1 MAQLG
6 ISEYRT
12 IVLASGLVTREA
24 VEAAEQALRAAGKIE
39 PTADDLAHQLVE
51 QGVVNRWQAQQMLAG
66 RPRFHLGPYLI
77 LDSIGQGGM
86 GQVFRAEHLV
96 MGRMVAVKVLPR
108 HKSTPEAVAS
118 FQREIRA
125 QAQLDHENLVRALDA
140 GHDGNVHYL
149 VTEYV
154 PGTDLR
160 RLIRRAGRLSPA
172 MAASIITQVARGLGH
187 AHEKGLLHRDVK
199 PGNVLVTP
207 DGRAKI
213 SDLGLVGYF
222 EGDVDDPQTGKI
234 VGTADY
240 LCPEQVLGNVKLT
253 PASDIYSLGC
263 TLYYAVTGKV
273 PFAGGSTRDK
283 ARAHVRHVP
292 LKPQLLNPDVD
303 EEFADIILMM
313 MAKDPA
319 QRIATTAE
327 VVERL
332 TPWHDGGVPIAV
344 PSAARGREIP
354 TPPPIGQSPANYT
367 PDQGDTQPSFV
378 IATFLPHELGDDD
391 SISQTSQGTFPM
403 AAATEETQ
411 RSMSRIRSTLDHF
424 ERQGIPRSVSILIAI
439 AAVVAAVCLA
449 AIVAGY

>member
-1 MAQLG
+1 MSPLG
-6 ISEYRT
+6 ISEFRT
-12 IVLASGLVTREA
+12 IVLASGLATREA
-24 VEAAEQALRAAGKIE
+24 IDAAEEALRAASH
-39 PTADDLAHQLVE
+39 DLTGAALANQLVE
-51 QGVVNRWQAQQMLAG
+51 QGVINRWQASHMLSG
-66 RPRFHLGPYLI
+66 RSKLNLGPYVALGF
-77 LDSIGQGGM
+77 LGQGGM
-86 GQVFRAEHLV
+86 GQVYLAEHTV
-96 MGRMVAVKVLPR
+96 MGRTVAIKILPR
-108 HKSTPEAVAS
+108 DRSTPETVAN

-125 QAQLDHENLVRALDA
+125 WAQLDHEYIVRALDA
-140 GHDGNVHYL
+140 GRDGNVHYL
-149 VTEYV
+149 AMEYV

-160 RLIRRAGRLSPA
+160 RLIRRAGRLSPSS
-172 MAASIITQVARGLGH
+172 AASIISQVARGLGH

-273 PFAGGSTRDK
+273 PYPGGTTRDK

-292 LKPQLLNPDVD
+292 INPQQLNPDVN

-319 QRIATTAE
+319 QRIATTFE
-327 VVERL
+327 VIERL
-332 TPWHDGGVPIAV
+332 APWHTGGVPIAV
-344 PSAARGREIP
+344 PSAARGREISA
-354 TPPPIGQSPANYT
+354 PPRSGQSPAHYT
-367 PDQGDTQPSFV
+367 PDDGDTQPSFV

-391 SISQTSQGTFPM
+391 SISQASQGTFPM
-403 AAATEETQ
+403 TAAAEETQ
-411 RSMSRIRSTLDHF
+411 RSMSRIRTTLDQF
-424 ERQGIPRSVSILIAI
+424 ERQGIPRSVTILIA
-439 AAVVAAVCLA
+439 LA
-449 AIVAGY
+449 AIVAVVCLAAVLAGY